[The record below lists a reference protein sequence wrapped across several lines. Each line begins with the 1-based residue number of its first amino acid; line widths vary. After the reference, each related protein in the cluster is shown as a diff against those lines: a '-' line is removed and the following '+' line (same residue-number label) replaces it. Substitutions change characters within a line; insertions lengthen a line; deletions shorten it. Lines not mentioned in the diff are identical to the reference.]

1 MEGVLKSWAVPRGPT
16 LDPAVKRLAV
26 MVEDHPFDYK
36 DFEGIIPEGNYGA
49 GSVIIW
55 DRGTYRHPE
64 ARDSKESEA
73 LLLEGLKKG
82 NLKFI
87 LAGEKLKGEFA
98 LVKTAQDAKSWLLL
112 KKKDSW
118 ATTGDILSRQA
129 LGGLPKDPGG
139 DGRNHPGEGLPGEK
153 PGPDPPAGGPGR
165 LRPGGGAGRGH
176 APPRKTHAGHPGER
190 ALRPPGLGLRGE
202 VGRLPGHRRSPG
214 GQGGPL
220 QPQSPLSQAKIC
232 AHCGVP
238 PDAAFRGGHRRRDHR
253 GGRGGPCRFSAAAEL
268 PEVRPRAS

>member
-1 MEGVLKSWAVPRGPT
+1 
-16 LDPAVKRLAV
+16 

-55 DRGTYRHPE
+55 DRGTYRHPD

-87 LAGEKLKGEFA
+87 LEGEKLKGEFA

-118 ATTGDILSRQA
+118 ATTGDILSNKRSVASQKTLEEIA
-129 LGGLPKDPGG
+129 AD
-139 DGRNHPGEGLPGEK
+139 HPGEGLPGEK
-153 PGPDPPAGGPGR
+153 PGADPPAGGLGR

-176 APPRKTHAGHPGER
+176 APPHKTHAGHLGER
-190 ALRPPGLGLRGE
+190 AL
-202 VGRLPGHRRSPG
+202 
-214 GQGGPL
+214 
-220 QPQSPLSQAKIC
+220 
-232 AHCGVP
+232 
-238 PDAAFRGGHRRRDHR
+238 
-253 GGRGGPCRFSAAAEL
+253 
-268 PEVRPRAS
+268 